1 MAAGLELVE
10 PTPTTTPSGVSSVL
24 PIASLFVLVGSSFSH
39 YYYVLLDCCF
49 SFVVGL
55 VLFKFVVV
63 VVVVV
68 VDLISFFEM
77 KFSIFYERSCGA
89 AARSRR
95 E

>member
-63 VVVVV
+63 V
-68 VDLISFFEM
+68 DLISFFEM